1 MFAVIKTGGKQY
13 LVQEGDLVKVEKL
26 IGDAGTKLNLE
37 TLMVAKED
45 GSDVKLGTPSLGEK
59 VSVEIVKHGFGEK
72 ISVVKYKAKSHYHRR
87 VGHRQA
93 FTEVKI
99 TKIA

>member
-1 MFAVIKTGGKQY
+1 
-13 LVQEGDLVKVEKL
+13 
-26 IGDAGTKLNLE
+26 
-37 TLMVAKED
+37 MVAKED